1 MATENPIWGEE
12 RIANELLLKPDVR
25 VSPRAV
31 RTYMPKRPPGRPRG
45 DQRWSTC
52 LHNHAGATVTGA
64 FFVAVTETFRR
75 FYVFVVIED
84 GSRRYV
90 RVAVTA
96 HPSAAWT
103 LQQRREVVGFDR
115 AHPYL
120 IHDRHSIFA
129 RSLDDSTR
137 VPGLVD
143 TAVRVAAA
151 IDPGGMGGSL
161 QPRTPAHGARVGV
174 IE

>member
-1 MATENPIWGEE
+1 MGDREAPLNAP
-12 RIANELLLKPDVR
+12 VR
-25 VSPRAV
+25 SPL
-31 RTYMPKRPPGRPRG
+31 G
-45 DQRWSTC
+45 DQRWST
-52 LHNHAGATVTGA
+52 LLRNHARATVA
-64 FFVAVTETFRR
+64 CDFFVAVTATFRR
-75 FYVFVVIED
+75 LYVFVVIEH
-84 GSRRYV
+84 GSRRLV
-90 RVAVTA
+90 RVAVTP

-103 LQQRREVVGFDR
+103 LQQLREVVGFDR
-115 AHPYL
+115 AHQYL

-151 IDPGGMGGSL
+151 INPEGMGGSL
-161 QPRTPAHGARVGV
+161 QPRTSAHGARVGV